1 MYAFYPFSE
10 TMRVC
15 YRLPWRRLKTVVP
28 ILIIAA
34 IVLYIQSNFF
44 ASKWQQKN
52 NVVERRSDVQFK
64 EGRLH
69 NFANLANLWL
79 PLLQNETSKQ
89 AAGADGD
96 SCHCSDS
103 YKPSADIYTYNLPD
117 VTNYTLDK
125 DREYFLP
132 DPRKDIMKRKTSTD
146 FDREPIQVIL
156 VPFSHADPGYGNTME
171 GYYVSKTKG
180 KGKPNTLS
188 FQLNI
193 CKTFGS
199 FRKLPLI

>member
-1 MYAFYPFSE
+1 MHFYPFSE

-28 ILIIAA
+28 ILIVAT
-34 IVLYIQSNFF
+34 IVLYLQSNFF
-44 ASKWQQKN
+44 AAKWQQKTN
-52 NVVERRSDVQFK
+52 IFERPSDVQFK

-69 NFANLANLWL
+69 QLSNLGLPWL
-79 PLLQNETSKQ
+79 QKETSKR
-89 AAGADGD
+89 APSADGD
-96 SCHCSDS
+96 TCHCSDS

-132 DPRKDIMKRKTSTD
+132 DPSKDIMKRKTSAD

-180 KGKPNTLS
+180 KWNQTPCLFSLQFVRLCS
-188 FQLNI
+188 F
-193 CKTFGS
+193 
-199 FRKLPLI
+199 